1 MQFPQLCRFF
11 GSRGGVDGG
20 VQLRMRRSVFRV
32 LYARYRPPQRRYRL
46 DRLGV
51 CGARADTRKIIEMGI
66 RHHLAGLSLSN
77 TVILLEDLGVER
89 SRTAIHDW
97 VQKANLQPKAVRV
110 RIALRSIRRRSRSTM
125 SSTGCT
131 PRLIQKLIEFSIRG
145 CFRRIRS
152 RLRGSFSPNQLRNT
166 ASETPCFS
174 STTPTISSED
184 SAKKGSATA
193 FNYTASGTR
202 SNVSFVRYNDEPLRS
217 QTASATSIQP
227 PQKHGFKPTPSGGIM
242 SKLTPPMPKP
252 ALNAIRTIVFDTS
265 YSTN

>member
-1 MQFPQLCRFF
+1 MP
-11 GSRGGVDGG
+11 DI
-20 VQLRMRRSVFRV
+20 
-32 LYARYRPPQRRYRL
+32 
-46 DRLGV
+46 DRLN
-51 CGARADTRKIIEMGI
+51 ADTGWIDLGFVERERTPRKIIEMGI

-97 VQKANLQPKAVRV
+97 VQKANLQPKGGESPDRVAVDQKAIQINDEQYWLYAAVDPETNRILHSRLFPTYTIAIAREFLTEASRETRRQRRRV
-110 RIALRSIRRRSRSTM
+110 SRRRRRRSHRRTPPRRAQLPRSIT
-125 SSTGCT
+125 
-131 PRLIQKLIEFSIRG
+131 RLQEPGR
-145 CFRRIRS
+145 
-152 RLRGSFSPNQLRNT
+152 T
-166 ASETPCFS
+166 
-174 STTPTISSED
+174 
-184 SAKKGSATA
+184 
-193 FNYTASGTR
+193 
-202 SNVSFVRYNDEPLRS
+202 SFVRYNDEPLRS